1 MDVIM
6 DKQCDGDGGKRSNNG
21 RMNGTKQDIGG
32 ASSIQSILSLFMNYL
47 SLRVWQNSTSDD
59 DDNDGTLLPKK

>member
-1 MDVIM
+1 
-6 DKQCDGDGGKRSNNG
+6 
-21 RMNGTKQDIGG
+21 MNGTKQDIGG